1 MKRPLVLVG
10 LCYLLT
16 LAAAVS
22 FGASVSAVLFWV
34 LLAAFAA
41 TLFWRRTRRAVVFP
55 LACITAAAALGA
67 FCIYSHAA
75 VEPPRTLDGKTVA
88 VQGTVCEL
96 PQKKY
101 NRWYYIIRV
110 DKIAGTGV
118 PAGFK
123 VRLSS
128 QNGIDAAPYSR
139 ISGNFHFFLPS
150 GGEAFSSRGYYASKG
165 IMMSAYAQGQ
175 GGLTVQ
181 PPAEKP
187 PYYYALRMR
196 QKLLQSVKTLLPPEE
211 ASLVNGILLG
221 EQSGLSAET
230 AADFRTDGIS
240 HILSVSGLH
249 LSAIAQLLIF
259 LLLFLRVPKRTAAI
273 TASLGVFGFMAVTC
287 FVPSVT
293 RSGMMCLMCLAAP
306 FFSRRADPL
315 NSLCTAALLL
325 CLANPYAAADI
336 GLLLSFFATLGLV
349 LCAGPIANFLNRKF
363 DRVHWLSPLV
373 RAVSGILATSAA
385 ASLFTLPII
394 LLSFGTVSLAA
405 PLANLLELVP
415 STVLI
420 VTGAAAA
427 LFGLFPQTFLAKP
440 FALAAGLTAKYMQ
453 HCAAWIASLPF
464 ASISASQGFVTLWL
478 AGTILLLAVAF
489 ALGKGKR
496 LFPQSVCL
504 SVILLV
510 TGIFSFQLSRQDV
523 TRLTVMD
530 VGDGV
535 SAVLTRGGHA
545 AVIGCRDYNSAGL
558 VSCLNS
564 ESIGRLDCL
573 EVLTEQRDEFSCA
586 AEAADRFLPVQ
597 FAAQQKSAADGYLQE
612 AAAKSTHSTP
622 FATRAEMSLWS
633 NVKIETRYGKKAAAA
648 RITACG
654 VTIVLVP
661 KGVGSGQLPE
671 DWNQPDFLVTDNP
684 TGNEEVSPACNL
696 YSVSR
701 RMLEKSSGKIQ
712 KTRAVWTAGYG
723 NIVLTLKD
731 GRIAAVG
738 RER

>member
-22 FGASVSAVLFWV
+22 LGASVSAVLFWIF
-34 LLAAFAA
+34 LAGFAA
-41 TLFWRRTRRAVVFP
+41 TFFWWRTRRAVAFP
-55 LACITAAAALGA
+55 LACITAAVAFGA
-67 FCIYSHAA
+67 FCIYSHTA
-75 VEPPRTLDGKTVA
+75 VEPPRTLDGKTA
-88 VQGTVCEL
+88 MIQGTVCEL
-96 PQKKY
+96 PQQQY
-101 NRWYYIIRV
+101 GRWYYTIRV
-110 DKIAGTGV
+110 DSMGKGM
-118 PAGFK
+118 PSGFK

-128 QNGIDAAPYSR
+128 QDGIDAGPYSR
-139 ISGNFHFFLPS
+139 VSGKIHFFLPS
-150 GGEAFSSRGYYASKG
+150 GGEGFSSRGYYASKG
-165 IMMSAYAQGQ
+165 VMMSAYAEGQ

-196 QKLLQSVKTLLPPEE
+196 QKLLQSVKTMLPPEE

-221 EQSGLSAET
+221 EQSGLSADT
-230 AADFRTDGIS
+230 AANFRTDGIS

-249 LSAIAQLLIF
+249 MSTIAQLLIF
-259 LLLFLRVPKRTAAI
+259 LLLFLRVPKRTAALF
-273 TASLGVFGFMAVTC
+273 ASLGVFGFMAVTC

-293 RSGMMCLMCLAAP
+293 RSGIMCLMCLVAP
-306 FFSRRADPL
+306 LLSRRADPL
-315 NSLCTAALLL
+315 NSLCAAALLI

-349 LCAGPIANFLNRKF
+349 LCAGPIAGFLNRKF
-363 DRVHWLSPLV
+363 DRVRWLSPLV
-373 RAVSGILATSAA
+373 RAISGILATSAA

-405 PLANLLELVP
+405 PLANLLELFP

-427 LFGLFPQTFLAKP
+427 VLGLFPQTFLAMP

-478 AGTILLLAVAF
+478 AGTMLLFAVAL

-496 LFPQSVCL
+496 LFPQAVCL
-504 SVILLV
+504 SVILLL
-510 TGIFSFQLSRQDV
+510 TGIFSFQLSRQNV

-535 SAVLTRGGHA
+535 SAVLTRDGHA

-564 ESIGRLDCL
+564 ESTGQLDCL

-586 AEAADRFLPVQ
+586 AETADRFLPVQ
-597 FAAQQKSAADGYLQE
+597 FAVQQKSAADGYLQQT
-612 AAAKSTHSTP
+612 AAKSRQSTP
-622 FATRAEMSLWS
+622 FATKADMSLWS
-633 NVKIETRYGKKAAAA
+633 NVKIETRYGKKASIA
-648 RITACG
+648 RITVCG
-654 VTIVLVP
+654 ITIVLAP
-661 KGVGSGQLPE
+661 KGAGSQLPE
-671 DWNQPDFLVTDNP
+671 GWDHPDFLITDNP
-684 TGNEEVSPACNL
+684 DEKVEVSPVCTVC
-696 YSVSR
+696 SVSR
-701 RMLEKSSGKIQ
+701 QTLEKSAGSIQ
-712 KTRAVWTAGYG
+712 KARAVWTAGYG

-731 GRIAAVG
+731 GRVATVG